1 MNQQD
6 IQLLRIIGA
15 SDSLVIKDIRVAY
28 YQEVSNLIK
37 FRVENL
43 RSMGLPPKEIA
54 RGSHSLRQEIKRFY
68 FALTPIALQDKIK
81 QRQLQVYG
89 NEGGPSFDH
98 LCLMTDHNYELIIEK
113 AIKTNTIVNHQFGLS
128 QV

>member
-6 IQLLRIIGA
+6 IELLRIIGS
-15 SDSLVIKDIRVAY
+15 SDSLVIKNIRLAY

-37 FRVENL
+37 FRVDNL
-43 RSMGLPPKEIA
+43 RTMGFPPQEIA
-54 RGSHSLRQEIKRFY
+54 RGAHCLRQEIKRFY
-68 FALTPIALQDKIK
+68 FTLTPITLQEQIK

-113 AIKTNTIVNHQFGLS
+113 AIKTNTIVNNRFGLG
-128 QV
+128 

>member
-1 MNQQD
+1 MNQHT
-6 IQLLRIIGA
+6 QLLRVIGA
-15 SDSLVIKDIRVAY
+15 SDSLLIKDIRFAY
-28 YQEVSNLIK
+28 YQEVSNLIQ

-43 RSMGLPPKEIA
+43 RSMGFPLKDIA
-54 RGSHSLRQEIKRFY
+54 RGSHSLRQEIKGFY

-81 QRQLQVYG
+81 QRQIEVYG
-89 NEGGPSFDH
+89 NKSGPSFEH

-128 QV
+128 